1 MTAQRQIMTADR
13 AHAGNADAGDRKG
26 WAATGLAALGALA
39 MTSCCI
45 LPLALVSLGVGG
57 VFIAQLGSLYA
68 YKWVTFALSAAA
80 LGYGF
85 RRAYAPPPPADAACP
100 GGTCARPID
109 RRAMRALLWGA
120 AAVVLAA
127 LAFPA
132 LAPLLLPY

>member
-1 MTAQRQIMTADR
+1 MTTQRQIMTAST
-13 AHAGNADAGDRKG
+13 AGPEIATASDRKG

-57 VFIAQLGSLYA
+57 VFIAELGALYA
-68 YKWVTFALSAAA
+68 YKWVTFIFAATA

-85 RRAYAPPPPADAACP
+85 WRAYAPQACED
-100 GGTCARPID
+100 GACARPID
-109 RRAMRALLWGA
+109 RRLMRVLLWV
-120 AAVVLAA
+120 AVVIVVVA
-127 LAFPA
+127 LAFPS